1 MKKCLII
8 MLLFCCGLLSAQSY
22 RIGDLYTAPDGSQG
36 IVFYLHPD
44 GSGGWVVALNDASTS
59 CAWGGTSD
67 IPEIPNQAPEYRQN
81 LLDDTAGYTNT
92 RIIREYQ
99 GNNASYAAG
108 VVDFDNGWY
117 LPAPAQL
124 SMLFG
129 QLPFIRNAILAAN
142 GTLPTENRY
151 WCSAEKDA
159 TYAWTEVMTSGY
171 FTATA
176 KSEYYYRVRAVRS
189 FTNGPY
195 YLWSTGDTTA
205 SLSVNPYQTT
215 DYSVTVTSSDGRA
228 ASAEQTITVLR
239 TDSVSVAEAV
249 CDSLVWNGETYFRS
263 GTYVQHLDN
272 DVGCDST
279 VTLLLTV
286 TTQPEVTLSGTDT
299 TCAGDSVTLSV
310 SASNFIVPPVEA
322 GDILC
327 TDGSIL
333 SPGDFPA
340 SGKTALGVIF
350 YVDNSGQHGWA
361 VDLQD
366 SGPAKW
372 STLTSPYY
380 DVPDLDNYLK
390 SRVALTDMDGYSNTA
405 TLRAAGDATTY
416 PLAYAVDFANGWYV
430 ASAGQSRLLYANTN
444 VVNASLQIANGTPI
458 TWEWFWTS
466 TEATET
472 TAWRIDDYGTIHH
485 TEKDNASG
493 DGLKFRSIRNF

>member
-1 MKKCLII
+1 MLIAGCWEF
-8 MLLFCCGLLSAQSY
+8 LTAQVF
-22 RIGDLYTAPDGSQG
+22 RVGDLYTAPDGSKG
-36 IVFYLHPD
+36 IVYYVLPD
-44 GSGGWVVALNDASTS
+44 GSGAWAVALNDASVSCTWGTPVDVPGLANQDVVNQQMLLYDTS
-59 CAWGGTSD
+59 
-67 IPEIPNQAPEYRQN
+67 
-81 LLDDTAGYTNT
+81 GYTNT
-92 RIIREYQ
+92 KILRDYQ
-99 GNNASYAAG
+99 NNSTYAAG
-108 VVDFDNGWY
+108 VVNFGNGWC
-117 LPAPAQL
+117 LPSPGQLRILHARMPLVAPAV
-124 SMLFG
+124 
-129 QLPFIRNAILAAN
+129 IAA
-142 GTLPTENRY
+142 GGSYMAKDFY
-151 WCSAEKDA
+151 WSSAEQNSTA
-159 TYAWTEVMTSGY
+159 AWQVDFGNHVYHGRFHS
-171 FTATA
+171 AS
-176 KSEYYYRVRAVRS
+176 KSSQCHVRAVCHI
-189 FTNGPY
+189 TNGPY

-205 SLSVNPYQTT
+205 SISVNPYQTT
-215 DYSVTVTSSDGRA
+215 DYSVTVTSSDGRT

-239 TDSVSVAEAV
+239 TDSVSVVEAV

-286 TTQPEVTLSGTDT
+286 TKQPEVTLSGTDT

-322 GDILC
+322 GNILC

-444 VVNASLQIANGTPI
+444 VVNASLQVANGTPI